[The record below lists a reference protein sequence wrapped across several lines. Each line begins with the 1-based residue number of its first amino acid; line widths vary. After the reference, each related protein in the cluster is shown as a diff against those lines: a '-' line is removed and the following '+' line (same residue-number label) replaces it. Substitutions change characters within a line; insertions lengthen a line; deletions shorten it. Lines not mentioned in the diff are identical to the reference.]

1 MLATR
6 GRRPGPPRRPGRGNV
21 GNRGDKGA
29 LTLTY
34 VIIVPVF
41 LVAVMVIVQTSLWYL
56 ARQAALAAARQGA
69 DAARAQ
75 NAQLSAG
82 PRAALAFARTSA
94 SGYLLTPAAVSTG
107 SSPATVEI
115 TVTGQAPSLVPGI
128 NIKIRQVARAPVE
141 QFTTP

>member
-6 GRRPGPPRRPGRGNV
+6 GRRPGPPRRPGRA

-56 ARQAALAAARQGA
+56 ARQAALAAARQGPM
-69 DAARAQ
+69 
-75 NAQLSAG
+75 
-82 PRAALAFARTSA
+82 PRGRRT
-94 SGYLLTPAAVSTG
+94 
-107 SSPATVEI
+107 
-115 TVTGQAPSLVPGI
+115 PS
-128 NIKIRQVARAPVE
+128 
-141 QFTTP
+141 

>member
-6 GRRPGPPRRPGRGNV
+6 GRRPGPRNRGNR
-21 GNRGDKGA
+21 GARGDKGA

-94 SGYLLTPAAVSTG
+94 SGYLLTPVAVSTG
-107 SSPATVEI
+107 SSKTTVQI
-115 TVTGQAPSLVPGI
+115 TVAGQAPSLVPGI
-128 NIKIRQVARAPVE
+128 NINIRQVARAPVE